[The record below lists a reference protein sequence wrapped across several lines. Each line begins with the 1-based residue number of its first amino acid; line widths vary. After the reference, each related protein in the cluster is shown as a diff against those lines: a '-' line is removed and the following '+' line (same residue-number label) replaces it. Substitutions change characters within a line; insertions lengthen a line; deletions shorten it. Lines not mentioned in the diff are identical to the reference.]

1 MKPNEPCAKIRN
13 RLVDYAGRPL
23 TGTEAD
29 AVRDHLSQCPDC
41 RGLHEENS
49 RIVEA
54 LRLGSPPDPGPDFWI
69 RMTSGI
75 MAEVRHLENRPQ
87 PWYRRPWVTPWNWP
101 VYAWSPALVL
111 LVLTAGVY
119 YYSYFSE
126 SKPVSLAK
134 KGTPAVESRLED
146 FGDALADPFMNL
158 SSRESARLQKAM
170 DRRLAS
176 ELIARND
183 DPEEAVLDWDLSNRI
198 EILSLKDLNRVAD
211 KLQTGAPAGT
221 KEVTGNVS

>member
-1 MKPNEPCAKIRN
+1 MKPKGTCAEIRR

-23 TGTEAD
+23 TGTEAE

-41 RGLHEENS
+41 RGRHEENS

-54 LRLGSPPDPGPDFWI
+54 LRQGSPPDPGPDFWV

-87 PWYRRPWVTPWNWP
+87 PWYRRPWFTPWNWP

-126 SKPVSLAK
+126 SQPVFLANN
-134 KGTPAVESRLED
+134 GTTAVDSRLED
-146 FGDALADPFMNL
+146 FGDSLADPFMTL
-158 SSRESARLQKAM
+158 SSRESARLQKTM

-176 ELIARND
+176 ELVARND
-183 DPEEAVLDWDLSNRI
+183 DPEEAVLDWDLSNRM
-198 EILSLKDLNRVAD
+198 EILSLKDLNKVAD
-211 KLQTGAPAGT
+211 KLQAGAPAGT